1 MGSNRGNWPGRQ
13 RRRWV
18 VGRSYR
24 RSIRQVG
31 RPVFHAAAV
40 NVSGRHVGRPCD
52 PSGGRSVGRV
62 SERSKVA
69 GNARVA
75 SRPSERIVKPPAR
88 RAARRALL
96 HPARHPRAN
105 RRPATCSSDLLLARR
120 AAALGLERLAF
131 KPEAHP
137 VRRNAGRSVQ
147 PVEGPGGTLAV
158 PTSQRRAPDPSDR
171 TLSVPSPGSPTGPPE
186 ARESPTRA
194 APPAGS
200 A

>member
-88 RAARRALL
+88 RAARRVLL

-120 AAALGLERLAF
+120 AAALGWNAWRSNRRLT
-131 KPEAHP
+131 
-137 VRRNAGRSVQ
+137 RSD
-147 PVEGPGGTLAV
+147 GTLGV
-158 PTSQRRAPDPSDR
+158 PFNRSRGQAERWPFQPANGGRRIR
-171 TLSVPSPGSPTGPPE
+171 RIE
-186 ARESPTRA
+186 R
-194 APPAGS
+194 
-200 A
+200 